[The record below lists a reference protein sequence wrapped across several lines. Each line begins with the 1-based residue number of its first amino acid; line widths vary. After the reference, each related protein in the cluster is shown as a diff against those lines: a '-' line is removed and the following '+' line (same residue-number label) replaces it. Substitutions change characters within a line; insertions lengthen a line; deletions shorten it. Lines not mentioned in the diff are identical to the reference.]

1 MAAEPVSH
9 TPVTY
14 TSVYQIY
21 VRGILF
27 ARADVELT
35 VTDQQYQL
43 STLLRSSGLG
53 VLFSDAS
60 ALVKTSGKLNGEA
73 LEPESLRYSWTGEDS
88 INFAQLDY
96 VSGAPFEYKT
106 NYKPK
111 KVQKVVVP
119 ISIED
124 VGPGTR
130 DPFLSL
136 LVVQRPE
143 TGNAFCRTP
152 MRLYDGRRLAK
163 LSPENT
169 EASSLPVALPSGAPP
184 SATSAQIN
192 CRVRWEPVAGYPE
205 KTYERAADMHPVNLE
220 FVAIANSGFMAPR
233 EVSVVTR
240 YGMVRITA
248 VEPFSQSNTQ
258 VVPEKL
264 ELPPPDD
271 DDEDEDW

>member
-1 MAAEPVSH
+1 VAAEPVPH

-14 TSVYQIY
+14 TSVYKIY

-27 ARADVELT
+27 ARADVELV

-43 STLLRSSGLG
+43 SALLRSSGLG

-73 LEPESLRYSWTGEDS
+73 LEPVSLRYSWTSEDS
-88 INFAQLDY
+88 INFTQLDY

-111 KVQKVVVP
+111 KVQKVVLP

-143 TGNAFCRTP
+143 KGDAFCRTP
-152 MRLYDGRRLAK
+152 VRLYDGRRLAR
-163 LSPENT
+163 LNPEDM
-169 EASSLPVALPSGAPP
+169 EGVPFDAAPGRI
-184 SATSAQIN
+184 A
-192 CRVRWEPVAGYPE
+192 CRVRWQPVAGYPE

-220 FVAIANSGFMAPR
+220 FAAIANSGFMAPR
-233 EVSVVTR
+233 EVSVITR
-240 YGMVRITA
+240 YGRVSIVA
-248 VEPFSQSNTQ
+248 VEPFRESNMP
-258 VVPEKL
+258 VVPAKL
-264 ELPPPDD
+264 ELPSRDD
-271 DDEDEDW
+271 DTDDED